1 MLDPSELFAT
11 LDNIDKGLA
20 PRPHPGDRDSHRIRL
35 SGPVV
40 VMVNREGAE
49 RVLNGSPGMTF
60 LVDSFTRSGDG
71 VTWVAHVR
79 DYRGQYKGFNS
90 KPYQVWSVP
99 QRGYEVVAWI

>member
-40 VMVNREGAE
+40 VMVNREGGRA
-49 RVLNGSPGMTF
+49 
-60 LVDSFTRSGDG
+60 RSK
-71 VTWVAHVR
+71 R
-79 DYRGQYKGFNS
+79 
-90 KPYQVWSVP
+90 
-99 QRGYEVVAWI
+99 